1 MGYKEWEYKHGKFM
15 RNSPPILG
23 ITVCRE
29 NIPHGEIAEILNSQ
43 SSEIADLKRKLE
55 DSQSSHLTHHKVL
68 RRVTKANGD
77 FADHLEISKALNDA
91 QMADRL
97 KMESEIA
104 GLRETVERLTDRDSR
119 VSSILT
125 KEQIKQLADEADS
138 RKDVIDVAH
147 FLSES
152 IARTESHRF
161 YLILVDVLK
170 FSENPTLEPGLPT
183 ELVERIKAL
192 NLQIPN
198 PSEIPNSS
206 EFIVTEA
213 DQREADKAIADGS
226 AKLQMPVTGHGI
238 TEVSDAAE
246 G

>member
-43 SSEIADLKRKLE
+43 SSEIAGLRGMVDLF
-55 DSQSSHLTHHKVL
+55 
-68 RRVTKANGD
+68 KAWIK
-77 FADHLEISKALNDA
+77 ENDA
-91 QMADRL
+91 VINIENGVL
-97 KMESEIA
+97 SGEILA
-104 GLRETVERLTDRDSR
+104 GPDDIE
-119 VSSILT
+119 
-125 KEQIKQLADEADS
+125 LAK
-138 RKDVIDVAH
+138 R
-147 FLSES
+147 
-152 IARTESHRF
+152 
-161 YLILVDVLK
+161 
-170 FSENPTLEPGLPT
+170 
-183 ELVERIKAL
+183 RIKAL
-192 NLQIPN
+192 GN
-198 PSEIPNSS
+198 PSELPNSS